1 MVDIGCVIKSKHRS
15 MTFGVASYNI
25 EFYHILHDSLYQ
37 KMSLIKQK
45 RTCSSMLRSA
55 ISRE

>member
-25 EFYHILHDSLYQ
+25 EFYHILHDSLHH
-37 KMSLIKQK
+37 KN
-45 RTCSSMLRSA
+45 
-55 ISRE
+55 EFN